1 MVTLAEAEPGA
12 PSSTADTVSE
22 VCTTARAP
30 ISRASACGAS
40 MPKVTG
46 SRMATAPV
54 PPSPGM
60 RPMTRP
66 AATPITSMRS
76 SPGSASDW
84 RAASADSSIVAL
96 LIDLY
101 LVAADEQVDDVAL
114 HLVVDAIGL
123 GDPLREPGVGDDR
136 VAAEHLL
143 RLGVEG
149 RVGAHLLGRPT
160 QQLGGLRRRVL
171 GHPHRLLVGVGD
183 AEQGPVGLVRGSGRV
198 RAV

>member
-1 MVTLAEAEPGA
+1 MITLAEAEPGA

-40 MPKVTG
+40 MPNVTG

-76 SPGSASDW
+76 SSGSASDW
-84 RAASADSSIVAL
+84 RAVSADSSIVAL
-96 LIDLY
+96 LVDLDV
-101 LVAADEQVDDVAL
+101 VAGGEQVDDVAL
-114 HLVVDAIGL
+114 DLVVGAVGL
-123 GDPLREPGVGDDR
+123 GDPLREPRVGDDR
-136 VAAEHLL
+136 VATEHLF
-143 RLGVEG
+143 RLGVED
-149 RVGAHLLGRPT
+149 RVCTHLL
-160 QQLGGLRRRVL
+160 
-171 GHPHRLLVGVGD
+171 
-183 AEQGPVGLVRGSGRV
+183 
-198 RAV
+198 